1 MKTKSYLSIG
11 VMVVIIAAATTTTV
25 LTIGTATLTTVNA
38 QSTQKTVDPQQ
49 IKDLLTA
56 AIQAVEAGNNT
67 KALEQIDLASDQL
80 DSTEEGAGE
89 DADEPGDTD
98 VNDQED

>member
-1 MKTKSYLSIG
+1 MKTKSYLSISA
-11 VMVVIIAAATTTTV
+11 MAVIIVAAAT
-25 LTIGTATLTTVNA
+25 LSIGTTTLTTVNA

>member
-1 MKTKSYLSIG
+1 MKAKSYLSISA
-11 VMVVIIAAATTTTV
+11 MALIIGAATVLSIGTTT
-25 LTIGTATLTTVNA
+25 LTAVNA
-38 QSTQKTVDPQQ
+38 QGTSKTVDPQQ
-49 IKDLLTA
+49 IKDFLTA

-80 DSTEEGAGE
+80 DSTEEGPGE
-89 DADEPGDTD
+89 DADEPGDND